1 MAKLI
6 SNNKLLAIINVIFI
20 ALVIAQEMEY
30 IDVFPVSD
38 AWKKFLK
45 TTIALVVAVYN
56 YYKLNTPKNV

>member
-20 ALVIAQEMEY
+20 TLVVAQEMEY

-45 TTIALVVAVYN
+45 TTIALIIAVYN
-56 YYKLNTPKNV
+56 YKKLNTSNND